1 MAEEDSYISFSASD
15 ATRANGMYHN
25 REHQSHNKHLNGCK
39 MRLKRFI
46 QEHPEQTFLIY
57 QVPMVVVGSALR
69 EARSVLNHMIHSLK
83 NDGFS
88 AEYLGSNLL
97 FISWKAAVA
106 NPKHAVKDYVSHA
119 QMGFP
124 SERRSRKRQQ
134 EPMVVSLTQENLQRT
149 GPGPPANVSDTE
161 RTKARRDREIQKR
174 LQVYETQNSA
184 VDAQR
189 RDAYDRTTS
198 HQDALRNVVNR
209 TVL

>member
-1 MAEEDSYISFSASD
+1 MEEDSYIHFNASD
-15 ATRANGMYHN
+15 ATRANGMYYT
-25 REHQSHNKHLNGCK
+25 REHQSHNKHLNACK
-39 MRLKRFI
+39 LRLKRFL

-69 EARSVLNHMIHSLK
+69 EAKSVLNHMIHSLK

-88 AEYLGSNLL
+88 AHYLGSNLI
-97 FISWKAAVA
+97 FISWKPAVTNA
-106 NPKHAVKDYVSHA
+106 KHEIKDYVRHA

-124 SERRSRKRQQ
+124 SEKRSQKRQ
-134 EPMVVSLTQENLQRT
+134 EPTVVPLTQENLRRT
-149 GPGPPANVSDTE
+149 GPGAPINVSDTE
-161 RTKARRDREIQKR
+161 RTKTRIDREIQKR

-184 VDAQR
+184 ISAQR
-189 RDAYDRTTS
+189 RASYDKATS

>member
-1 MAEEDSYISFSASD
+1 MEEDSYVNFNASD
-15 ATRANGMYHN
+15 ATRANGMYYT
-25 REHQSHNKHLNGCK
+25 REHQSHNKHLNACK
-39 MRLKRFI
+39 LRLQRFI
-46 QEHPEQTFLIY
+46 REHPEQTFLVY

-69 EARSVLNHMIHSLK
+69 EAKSVLNHMIHSLR

-97 FISWKAAVA
+97 FISWKPATT
-106 NPKHAVKDYVSHA
+106 NPEHEVKDYVKHA

-124 SERRSRKRQQ
+124 SEKRSRKHR
-134 EPMVVSLTQENLQRT
+134 EPPTIVPLTQENLRRS
-149 GPGPPANVSDTE
+149 GPGPPINISDTE
-161 RTKARRDREIQKR
+161 RTKTRMDREIQKR
-174 LQVYETQNSA
+174 LQVYDTQNST

-189 RDAYDRTTS
+189 RVAYDRATS

>member
-1 MAEEDSYISFSASD
+1 MEDDSYINFNASD
-15 ATRANGMYHN
+15 ATRANGMHYT
-25 REHQSHNKHLNGCK
+25 REHQSHNKHLNACK
-39 MRLKRFI
+39 LRLKRFLK
-46 QEHPEQTFLIY
+46 EHPEQTFLIY

-69 EARSVLNHMIHSLK
+69 EAKSVLNHMIHSLR

-88 AEYLGSNLL
+88 AEYLGSNLI
-97 FISWKAAVA
+97 FISWKAAVT
-106 NPKHAVKDYVSHA
+106 NSKHEVKDYVRHA

-124 SERRSRKRQQ
+124 SERRPRKRH
-134 EPMVVSLTQENLQRT
+134 EDPTIVALTQENLRRT
-149 GPGPPANVSDTE
+149 GPGSPIDVSDTE
-161 RTKARRDREIQKR
+161 RTKTRMDREIQKR

-189 RDAYDRTTS
+189 RIAYDKATS